1 MDLDELAR
9 AAYEGKQ
16 KAAYERLGADM
27 AEFHYQWAWDSLSSI
42 VKSDWRSAAA
52 ALVNEV
58 LEEAAKTCDP
68 TEEPHDYR
76 YDPMAVYEALQGCA
90 AKIRSLKLK

>member
-9 AAYEGKQ
+9 AVYEGKQ

-58 LEEAAKTCDP
+58 LEEAARECDARVSAIFAVDP
-68 TEEPHDYR
+68 SREE
-76 YDPMAVYEALQGCA
+76 YEAMACA
-90 AKIRSLKLK
+90 DAIRSLKLK